1 MMFERQKI
9 DTFSEVKAYALKGM
23 LLDRK
28 FIDSL
33 IPSKSLE
40 EMMEKLAASPYKEVI
55 NLIKPPFTATKIESA
70 LRAHLALQYYQLGRW
85 FPFSSV
91 ILAYFKRL
99 IGWDLKIVIKAKLE
113 GKTFDE
119 VKDSIFLKAEEILK
133 RRELI
138 VKLMAASTLKEGL
151 ELLRGDPFYEPLKQA
166 LKEFEERK
174 DPTIFDIY
182 IDREVYNGIA
192 RVLTEKIDRRLK
204 EAFESFI
211 RHDIRTYNILSVLRA
226 KALDLPSTTIEK
238 LVVFIERREVEAIR
252 IRRLI
257 RARSVEEIA
266 DIIRRLGYIELGK
279 IESLHDLITFLEKRS
294 LEKDYELAK
303 ITFYKEPTPAAVLA
317 YLKLKEFEIENLS
330 KIAFGIEFNLPREE
344 IAKKL
349 ILS

>member
-1 MMFERQKI
+1 MCIR
-9 DTFSEVKAYALKGM
+9 
-23 LLDRK
+23 DR
-28 FIDSL
+28 
-33 IPSKSLE
+33 
-40 EMMEKLAASPYKEVI
+40 
-55 NLIKPPFTATKIESA
+55 
-70 LRAHLALQYYQLGRW
+70 
-85 FPFSSV
+85 
-91 ILAYFKRL
+91 
-99 IGWDLKIVIKAKLE
+99 
-113 GKTFDE
+113 
-119 VKDSIFLKAEEILK
+119 
-133 RRELI
+133 
-138 VKLMAASTLKEGL
+138 GL

-192 RVLTEKIDRRLK
+192 RVLTEKTDRRLK